1 MKTARKEI
9 QDLKAKVQKKEKENI
24 NLKLDYEKLKQEFEE
39 SIKDNEKKVE
49 ECQKNKEKILE
60 LEKNLMKSKAEVNN
74 YISYF
79 NLFQF
84 TKVKL

>member
-9 QDLKAKVQKKEKENI
+9 EDLKTKVQKKDKE
-24 NLKLDYEKLKQEFEE
+24 DYEKLKQEFAEN
-39 SIKDNEKKVE
+39 IKDSEKKIE

-74 YISYF
+74 YTSVLVSIYQGKILKF
-79 NLFQF
+79 YY
-84 TKVKL
+84 